1 MSETVSITVTQKQDY
16 QFLVDFG
23 KAMPTL
29 VADEPSPM
37 GKGEGPAPTQM
48 LLAALAN
55 CLSAS
60 LIFSLTKFKQ
70 DAGGITTIATCVV
83 DRNKKIG
90 FAFRKSTLQFG
101 LENKGRHLH
110 ILTTQ
115 SDNLKISALSP
126 KACRQGFL
134 SRSRLRIA
142 MGNVLNNSNTTH
154 RENFLR
160 NRTFIAFLM
169 KLKLATSRVIFLTHL
184 FSRIN
189 G

>member
-48 LLAALAN
+48 LLAAVAN

-83 DRNKKIG
+83 DRNKKNR
-90 FAFRKSTLQFG
+90 FRIQ
-101 LENKGRHLH
+101 
-110 ILTTQ
+110 
-115 SDNLKISALSP
+115 KIDVAI
-126 KACRQGFL
+126 
-134 SRSRLRIA
+134 RL
-142 MGNVLNNSNTTH
+142 GKQ
-154 RENFLR
+154 RE
-160 NRTFIAFLM
+160 I
-169 KLKLATSRVIFLTHL
+169 LTHL
-184 FSRIN
+184 DHAIGQFEDFCTVTQSVQTGIPVKITITDSNGERIE
-189 G
+189 

>member
-48 LLAALAN
+48 LLAAVAN

-70 DAGGITTIATCVV
+70 DAGGME
-83 DRNKKIG
+83 R
-90 FAFRKSTLQFG
+90 
-101 LENKGRHLH
+101 
-110 ILTTQ
+110 
-115 SDNLKISALSP
+115 
-126 KACRQGFL
+126 
-134 SRSRLRIA
+134 
-142 MGNVLNNSNTTH
+142 
-154 RENFLR
+154 
-160 NRTFIAFLM
+160 
-169 KLKLATSRVIFLTHL
+169 LKLTDAMRRHFKLL
-184 FSRIN
+184 FSPAARSIAARN
-189 G
+189 PLGTNY